1 MSTTINT
8 VPEAPEP
15 GGAVKP
21 SGNVRSDRD
30 RQRKSRIVR
39 LAVLVASIVVITA
52 IGLLHQYGDIKIVGV
67 DALCPF
73 GGIETL
79 WTLIS
84 SSVFVKQIAAS
95 SVILLGVVL
104 VVAVLFRRSFCG
116 YICPL
121 GALQELFGK
130 IGKAIWP
137 RKRPVVPAV
146 IDKPA
151 RFLKYIVLAV
161 FAVWSWQAAALVIR
175 PYDPWVAWMH
185 LSSAEV
191 IAEFSIGLAIL
202 GVSLIGSIVYERF
215 FCKYL
220 CPMGGFLGAISRFS
234 LFKVCRN
241 ETTCIDCGLCD
252 KTCPV
257 NIRVSQVAV
266 VESPEC
272 INCNECVNVCPVKD
286 TLEVSTKASA
296 AGKRTVLSPLRVL
309 AIVLTIT
316 AVLIGAATAVGSFA
330 WTLPSLAE
338 SVSTNGGSVNVED
351 IRGSMSFEEVSSA
364 TGIKAEAFRERFKV
378 SEADMAVPMK
388 DIAEKYGFDVHTDVR
403 EFVTQQVES
412 SK

>member
-1 MSTTINT
+1 MSTTTNT

-21 SGNVRSDRD
+21 GSTVRSDRH

-39 LAVLVASIVVITA
+39 LAVLAASIFIITA
-52 IGLLHQYGDIKIVGV
+52 IGLLHQYSDIKIVGV

-84 SSVFVKQIAAS
+84 SGVFVKQVAAS

-137 RKRPVVPAV
+137 RNRPEVPAL

-151 RFLKYIVLAV
+151 RFLKYVALAV
-161 FAVWSWQAAALVIR
+161 FAVWSWQAATLVIR

-185 LSSAEV
+185 LTSAEV

-202 GVSLIGSIVYERF
+202 GISLVGSIVYERF

-220 CPMGGFLGAISRFS
+220 CPTGALLGAISRFS
-234 LFKVCRN
+234 LFKVRRN
-241 ETTCIDCGLCD
+241 VDTCIDCRLCD
-252 KTCPV
+252 KACPS
-257 NIRVSQVAV
+257 NIKVSEVAV

-286 TLEVSTKASA
+286 TLEVSTKASPS
-296 AGKRTVLSPLRVL
+296 GKRTVLTALQMTVAVV
-309 AIVLTIT
+309 AIVAAL
-316 AVLIGAATAVGSFA
+316 VGVATAVGTFS
-330 WTLPSLAE
+330 WTLPSLEQSAA
-338 SVSTNGGSVNVED
+338 TNGGTVNADD
-351 IRGSMSFEEVSSA
+351 IRGSMSFAEVAVA
-364 TGIKAEAFRERFKV
+364 TGLPAAEFMSRFGV
-378 SEADMAVPMK
+378 SEADMALPMK
-388 DIAEKYGFDVHTDVR
+388 DIAERYGFDVHTDVR
-403 EFVTQQVES
+403 EFVSERLAAGR
-412 SK
+412 